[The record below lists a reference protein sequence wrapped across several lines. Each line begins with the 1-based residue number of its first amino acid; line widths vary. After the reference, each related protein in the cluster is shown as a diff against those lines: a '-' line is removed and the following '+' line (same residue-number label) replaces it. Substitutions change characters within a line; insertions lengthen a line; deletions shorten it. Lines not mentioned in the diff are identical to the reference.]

1 MNNTKLIGI
10 DLGTANTVIYSVG
23 KGIVLREPSVV
34 AYEKGS
40 SRLLSTGR
48 AAKEMLGRTSKE
60 VSALYPLRDGVIAHY
75 EFCTEM
81 LSDYLKRSLGTF
93 PGLRPKAIVCI
104 PHGVTEVERNAVIDS
119 VIEAGAGGVI
129 LVEETLCAAI
139 GACLPVLQPRGSLIV
154 DIGGGTTEIA
164 VISKGGIATWGSSK
178 IAGSRFNREI
188 IAYIKREFN
197 VLIGEATAEEMKI
210 KIGSAHK
217 SFDKSALDVKGRNM
231 RDGKAAEFTVYSSE
245 VREALRESLTLLF
258 EDIRSVLDGTAP
270 ELCSDIYD
278 SGITLCGGGAS
289 LAGLPELLAELSSL
303 PVTLAVSPSDCV
315 INGIARLCEDEKLR
329 ESVRGLVL
337 HR

>member
-1 MNNTKLIGI
+1 MNNTKFIGI
-10 DLGTANTVIYSVG
+10 DLGTANTVIHSVG
-23 KGIVLREPSVV
+23 KGIILREPSVV

-40 SRLLSTGR
+40 SRVLATGR
-48 AAKEMLGRTSKE
+48 AAREMLGRTSNE
-60 VSALYPLRDGVIAHY
+60 VSALFPLRDGVIAHY

-81 LSDYLKRSLGTF
+81 LSDYLKRSLGSF
-93 PGLRPKAIVCI
+93 PGLRPRAIVCI

-139 GACLPVLQPRGSLIV
+139 GAGLPVLQPRGSLIV
-154 DIGGGTTEIA
+154 DIGGGTSEIA
-164 VISKGGIATWGSSK
+164 VISKGGIAAWGSSK
-178 IAGSRFNREI
+178 IAGALLNRDI
-188 IAYIKREFN
+188 ISYIKREFN
-197 VLIGEATAEEMKI
+197 VLIGEATAEEIKT
-210 KIGSAHK
+210 KIGSAHR
-217 SFDKSALDVKGRNM
+217 STDRNALDVKGRNM
-231 RDGKAAEFTVYSSE
+231 RDGKAAEFTVYSGE
-245 VREALRESLTLLF
+245 IREAMSESLAMLF

-278 SGITLCGGGAS
+278 SGITLCGGGAN
-289 LAGLPELLAELSSL
+289 LAGLSELLSELSAL
-303 PVTLAVSPSDCV
+303 PVALAASPADCV